1 MKRTLLFSIIAAVC
15 LLASCARRSTGTE
28 VRLALQPPST
38 NNYPSYFA
46 QWLGFYEQE
55 GLHVTISQ
63 IAGAS
68 KVLEALA
75 GTSADVAGGVYEQ
88 TIQMETEGREIVSF
102 ISLIRSP
109 NFAIVAA
116 PGSGVQNLAGLRGKT
131 AGVSSVGSPSQF
143 YLNYVLQ
150 AAGVS
155 PGEISTADIGMG
167 ATAVSAV
174 EHRQVDAGTLFGSAV
189 TTLEA
194 RQPNLV
200 ILADTRTL
208 QGLKATFGVDD
219 YPASC
224 LLATGTWLKANPESA
239 RKMSRAVLRS
249 LAWIREH
256 SAEDILARVPAEFH
270 AGDSAAELAAIRL
283 AKPMYSL
290 DGRIRP
296 ESAEAVRRVLAG
308 SLERVRNAQID
319 LSRTYTNE
327 FLP

>member
-1 MKRTLLFSIIAAVC
+1 MKRACLILCACVLAAC
-15 LLASCARRSTGTE
+15 GARTKGTE

-38 NNYPSYFA
+38 NNYPSYLA

-55 GLHVTISQ
+55 RLHVTISQ

-75 GTSADVAGGVYEQ
+75 GGSADVGGGVYEQ
-88 TIQMETEGREIVSF
+88 TIQMAAEGREIVSF

-116 PGSGVQNLAGLRGKT
+116 PASGVKSLAGLRGKI

-150 AAGVS
+150 AAGVA
-155 PGEISTADIGMG
+155 PGEVSTANIGMG
-167 ATAVSAV
+167 ATAVSAI

-189 TTLEA
+189 TTLQA
-194 RQPNLV
+194 RQPDLV
-200 ILADTRTL
+200 ILADTRTPE
-208 QGLKATFGVDD
+208 GLKATFGVDD

-224 LLATGTWLKANPESA
+224 LLATGAWLKSNPEAA
-239 RKMSRAVLRS
+239 RKIGRAVLRS
-249 LAWIREH
+249 LTWIREH
-256 SAEDILARVPAEFH
+256 SAEEILARVPAEFH
-270 AGDSAAELAAIRL
+270 AGDSAAELAAIRM

-290 DGRIRP
+290 DGRIHE
-296 ESAEAVRRVLAG
+296 ESAEAVQRVLSQ
-308 SLERVRNAQID
+308 SLEKVRSAHID

-327 FLP
+327 FLQ